1 MYCIISISCSFVCI
15 IAFFEKQCIE
25 WQKTKTNNENGM
37 LYLHGQRPVLTGF
50 KSKRKL
56 YYLESSLSTNGGLCY
71 ALHTYMHIPMVI
83 GCFLVMSLVWRSLFP
98 LYSMGMYSLQESFN
112 GKWVYNER
120 I

>member
-1 MYCIISISCSFVCI
+1 MYCIISISCSFACI

-56 YYLESSLSTNGGLCY
+56 YYPESSLSTNGGLCY
-71 ALHTYMHIPMVI
+71 AMHTYMHIPMVI
-83 GCFLVMSLVWRSLFP
+83 GCFWKCLWYGAAYSL
-98 LYSMGMYSLQESFN
+98 LYSMGVYSFQEYFN
-112 GKWVYNER
+112 QKWVQ
-120 I
+120 